1 VTLFI
6 VALVWGM
13 SQYLTKDQIT
23 LVSKVVSNVVL
34 FGVIIAFIVL
44 RQIEDQFVMPIV
56 VGRAVH
62 LHPLVPIFSVL
73 TGGAIAGILG
83 AILGVPIAA
92 AVRVTLDALVPSTP
106 AQQPDPFP
114 EARRA

>member
-1 VTLFI
+1 
-6 VALVWGM
+6 
-13 SQYLTKDQIT
+13 
-23 LVSKVVSNVVL
+23 
-34 FGVIIAFIVL
+34 
-44 RQIEDQFVMPIV
+44 
-56 VGRAVH
+56 
-62 LHPLVPIFSVL
+62 VPIFSVL

-92 AVRVTLDALVPSTP
+92 AVRVTLDALFPSTP